1 MTRPESRKLDNE
13 KLADDRGQT
22 ATEHY
27 GGRSNE
33 PVGVNTDKSSHPR
46 RLDVDLVL
54 ERSVR
59 KVTTEIAE

>member
-1 MTRPESRKLDNE
+1 MTRPESRELDNE
-13 KLADDRGQT
+13 KLAHDRGQ
-22 ATEHY
+22 
-27 GGRSNE
+27 SNE
-33 PVGVNTDKSSHPR
+33 PVGLDTDKSSHPR